1 MSATDPLVEQA
12 LAYACQGRRVF
23 PVNGKR
29 PYTVHGFHDATTDEA
44 TIRGWWSEHPDAGI
58 ATPTGPDWFVLD
70 VDQRD
75 ALAALVAEHGP
86 LPVTVEAVTPRPG
99 RHIYLLG
106 EVTNRT
112 GGLPDG
118 LDVRGTGGYIVL
130 PPSPH
135 ENGVYEWRTA
145 LDEAPIAPAPAWLL
159 ELLRTSRNGDG
170 GAPVDGDIQA
180 PLRNTT
186 LASMA
191 GTMRRRGF
199 HEAAI
204 VAALGVTNRDRCTP
218 PLSDAEV
225 RQVARSV
232 ARYPAGEAVIATTEE
247 LTALLALDAIGKR
260 IDTVKVFG
268 RGSRAAARILLD
280 NGERIVLDPLGAFS
294 AGIKMTVELALQV
307 GASPALKVPE
317 VTRIMVLLYHLADH
331 VQELEDEDRAW
342 DHGVSY
348 LRAAP
353 VEGVRMGDQASRWEA
368 FSLLASQTPQP
379 PSAAARGLVLVDVD
393 TGDRYVRAQWFGLH
407 VREVAGV
414 GDADKALRLMPALGW
429 VKPGSE
435 GRVKA
440 TRPGFRD
447 TLQWAFFV
455 VPTGWEDA

>member
-1 MSATDPLVEQA
+1 VE
-12 LAYACQGRRVF
+12 
-23 PVNGKR
+23 
-29 PYTVHGFHDATTDEA
+29 
-44 TIRGWWSEHPDAGI
+44 
-58 ATPTGPDWFVLD
+58 
-70 VDQRD
+70 
-75 ALAALVAEHGP
+75 
-86 LPVTVEAVTPRPG
+86 
-99 RHIYLLG
+99 
-106 EVTNRT
+106 
-112 GGLPDG
+112 
-118 LDVRGTGGYIVL
+118 
-130 PPSPH
+130 
-135 ENGVYEWRTA
+135 
-145 LDEAPIAPAPAWLL
+145 
-159 ELLRTSRNGDG
+159 
-170 GAPVDGDIQA
+170 GDILPQH
-180 PLRNTT
+180 RNTT

-204 VAALGVTNRDRCTP
+204 LAALLVTNRDRCLR
-218 PLSDAEV
+218 PLEEGEV
-225 RQVARSV
+225 RGIAHSI
-232 ARYPAGEAVIATTEE
+232 ARYQPAAEAIASVDE
-247 LTALLALDAIGKR
+247 LTGLLGLDAIGKR

-368 FSLLASQTPQP
+368 FSLLANRTPQP

-429 VKPGSE
+429 AKPGSE

-447 TLQWAFFV
+447 TLQWAFFI